1 MHVAI
6 VVTIVVIFLI
16 FAVLS
21 IADWRRRENECKF
34 LVTTADQ
41 QFYKNTVDINKYMGK
56 WFEVARLPN
65 SFEEGCVSATA
76 EYSLN
81 ADKTVNVKN
90 TCYYADGTT
99 SIANGLASSNANAKQ
114 YQDRW
119 FKVSFFGTGLPNL
132 LSNIFKGD
140 YLILHITKDD
150 NGNYQEAIVG
160 STDKSY
166 LWILSRDP
174 NISQERLQY
183 LLSIV
188 NAKGYASLKI

>member
-16 FAVLS
+16 FAALS

-34 LVTTADQ
+34 LVTIADQ
-41 QFYKNTVDINKYMGK
+41 QFYKNPVDINKYMGK

-65 SFEEGCVSATA
+65 SFEDGCVSATA

-99 SIANGLASSNANAKQ
+99 SVANGTAASNTNAKQ

-140 YLILHITKDD
+140 YLILHITEDA
-150 NGNYQEAIVG
+150 NGDYQEAIVG

-166 LWILSRDP
+166 LWILSRNP
-174 NISQERLQY
+174 NISAERLQY

-188 NAKGYASLKI
+188 KEKGYRSLKF